1 MLELEVLLQEKE
13 CEMAELLS
21 SKAELE
27 NQLSIKEEMLQEEN
41 RRYSELQG
49 LYDNLAN
56 DIASFDVM
64 VWKDEMREKNEQ
76 IKKLESDIVMLG
88 TEVSRTAALERS
100 LKIKTIE
107 LNSVKFRGKV
117 DPSETNELVRLKDQ

>member
-1 MLELEVLLQEKE
+1 
-13 CEMAELLS
+13 
-21 SKAELE
+21 
-27 NQLSIKEEMLQEEN
+27 MLQEEN

>member
-1 MLELEVLLQEKE
+1 MKTLLWR
-13 CEMAELLS
+13 
-21 SKAELE
+21 
-27 NQLSIKEEMLQEEN
+27 IDPD
-41 RRYSELQG
+41 YF
-49 LYDNLAN
+49 Y
-56 DIASFDVM
+56 
-64 VWKDEMREKNEQ
+64 KDEMREKNEQ

-117 DPSETNELVRLKDQ
+117 DPSETNELVRLKDQLIQALQGEKDNLVKIEKELYALQQEVNE